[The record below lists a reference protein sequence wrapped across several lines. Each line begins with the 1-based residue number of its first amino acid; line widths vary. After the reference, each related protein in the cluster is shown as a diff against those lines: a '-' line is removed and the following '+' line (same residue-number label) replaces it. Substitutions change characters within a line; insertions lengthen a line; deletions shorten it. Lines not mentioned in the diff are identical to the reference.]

1 MVLLAHFE
9 LATIFFCAMFCRGV
23 AIGKTGETMVG
34 LTKITSNVTNISI
47 KMMAEGTVRQGGQFW
62 VKYFAAFNPNFRQ
75 LWAQISGG
83 GADYAHHIGFVPPK
97 IILLLRPCFRWNC
110 SRLKSK
116 WVVQFFLSIMGWN
129 PFWISN
135 IIPVKYQKVLTLVCY
150 WKETSINFLI
160 VILYNFVDRDC
171 KFIFK

>member
-1 MVLLAHFE
+1 
-9 LATIFFCAMFCRGV
+9 
-23 AIGKTGETMVG
+23 MVG
-34 LTKITSNVTNISI
+34 LTKITSNVTDISM
-47 KMMAEGTVRQGGQFW
+47 KMIAEGTVRQGGQFW

-75 LWAQISGG
+75 FFSSNFRQKRFYWCNSSDWISPTACLSVCVGRGGG

-129 PFWISN
+129 PLWISN
-135 IIPVKYQKVLTLVCY
+135 LIPVKYQKVFTLVFY

-160 VILYNFVDRDC
+160 VILFNFVDRDC
-171 KFIFK
+171 KFIFS